1 MWKEQ
6 KGITLVELLAVLSL
20 MSVIIMLVGSSMMFG
35 QKQYKA
41 QTEMIEH
48 QDQVRYVM
56 ATITKEVRSHNSS
69 QVSVTN
75 GVLNIGSDSYEFSS
89 PHVLKNGSPIS
100 DQIGV
105 FEVKKNDLELDITIA
120 STADGGNE
128 QQRLSTIL
136 YLRK

>member
-20 MSVIIMLVGSSMMFG
+20 MSIIIMLVGSAMMFG
-35 QKQYKA
+35 QKQYKN
-41 QTEMIEH
+41 QTEIIEQ

-56 ATITKEVRSHNSS
+56 ATLTKEIRSHNSS
-69 QVSVTN
+69 QISVSGN
-75 GVLNIGSDSYEFSS
+75 VLNIGSDSYEFSA
-89 PHVLKNGSPIS
+89 PQVLKNGTPMS
-100 DQIGV
+100 DRIGV
-105 FEVKKNDLELDITIA
+105 FEVEKNDLELDITIA
-120 STADGGNE
+120 SSAVGGNE